1 MDSLVPTRV
10 RWILVVAIT
19 LMVAIFFVDRVNVSI
34 TGHLISQ
41 DYSFSDERLGKIFS
55 AFFFGYA
62 FLQIPA
68 GWVVDRLGPRRV
80 LAYGALWWAVFT
92 AMTASLPAGFAHA
105 FVVLWLVRF
114 SLGAG
119 ESVVFPSSNRWVAN
133 WIPTADR
140 GLANGLIFAGV
151 GAGSAFAPPLIR
163 YLMVH
168 FNWRTG
174 FWGCA
179 VLGLLAASVWYWMA
193 RDRPDEHPKVNEAE
207 RNWIIQGLPK
217 GDPEHAPRLA
227 WSTMLASKDVWA
239 LTFSY
244 FCFGYS
250 PGIYFT
256 WFFNYLTQVRGLN
269 LKTASYYSM
278 LPFLGMSIGSVIG
291 GWIADKVSR
300 RLWPMV
306 GTMRRCGLWHDG
318 SALFLGGALRVS
330 TATTASVILAAGAGS
345 LYVSQSA
352 YLGAFRRLWQGFRRL
367 AFRHDEYGLAS
378 WESPSPP
385 SPRPYSPSL
394 RLAGVV
400 YRRRRDLCVLGA
412 ALWLIINP
420 NLSLKHVEDRAVL
433 GAPIPD

>member
-1 MDSLVPTRV
+1 MNSVVPTRV

-19 LMVAIFFVDRVNVSI
+19 LMVAIFFIDRVNVSI
-34 TGHLISQ
+34 TGHIISQ
-41 DYSFSDERLGKIFS
+41 DYNFSDERLGKIFS
-55 AFFFGYA
+55 AFFLGYA

-92 AMTASLPAGFAHA
+92 ALTASLPAGFVQA

-114 SLGAG
+114 SLGVG

-140 GLANGLIFAGV
+140 GLANGMIFAGV

-163 YLMVH
+163 YLMTH
-168 FNWRTG
+168 FNWRVG

-179 VLGLLAASVWYWMA
+179 VLGLVAAVVWYGMA
-193 RDRPDEHPKVNEAE
+193 RDRPDEHPGVNEAE
-207 RNWIIQGLPK
+207 RAWISDGLPK
-217 GDPEHAPRLA
+217 GDPKRAPRLA
-227 WSTMLASKDVWA
+227 WSTILASKDAWA

-256 WFFNYLTQVRGLN
+256 WFFIYLTQIRGLN

-300 RLWPMV
+300 KYGRWW
-306 GTMRRCGLWHDG
+306 GRCGVAAFGMIG
-318 SALFLGGALRVS
+318 SAIFLGGALHVS

-345 LYVSQSA
+345 LYLSQSA
-352 YLGAFRRLWQGFRRL
+352 YWALSADFGKGSAGSLSGLMNMGCQLGISVTAITTPYI
-367 AFRHDEYGLAS
+367 AKHYGWSAS
-378 WESPSPP
+378 F
-385 SPRPYSPSL
+385 L
-394 RLAGVV
+394 TAAG
-400 YRRRRDLCVLGA
+400 LCVLGA
-412 ALWLIINP
+412 VLWLMINP
-420 NLSLKHVEDRAVL
+420 NVSLKPVEDPMILETSTPV
-433 GAPIPD
+433 